1 MYSVKEK
8 LNHFRQLSSPSA
20 AEADLALLRE
30 KSPGNSNLIRYGLAP
45 SKNAEDIL
53 FDLLD
58 VVTHDEIVRNRR
70 EFLAAQEAEEETDN
84 ISDGNE
90 NPNPD
95 GEKNPEDEKNEIPVA
110 LGEKQEDETQKD
122 DDNPTD
128 EKPTDETPAPK
139 AEEVE
144 QPNEETSK
152 ETAEEAEQVTVPE
165 EAPATEAEEVEQPNE
180 ETPTETAEEAEQ
192 VTVPEEAPAT
202 EAEEVEEP
210 KEETST
216 EAVEEAEQPATEK
229 KSTSP
234 KKKST
239 QK

>member
-84 ISDGNE
+84 I
-90 NPNPD
+90 PD
-95 GEKNPEDEKNEIPVA
+95 GGKNPEDEKNEIPVA

-122 DDNPTD
+122 DDNPAD

-139 AEEVE
+139 A
-144 QPNEETSK
+144 
-152 ETAEEAEQVTVPE
+152 A
-165 EAPATEAEEVEQPNE
+165 EVEQPNE

>member
-84 ISDGNE
+84 IPDGNE

-110 LGEKQEDETQKD
+110 LGEKQEDETPKD
-122 DDNPTD
+122 DDNPAD
-128 EKPTDETPAPK
+128 EKPTDETPTPK

-144 QPNEETSK
+144 QPKEETPT
-152 ETAEEAEQVTVPE
+152 ETTEEAEQVTVPE
-165 EAPATEAEEVEQPNE
+165 ETPAPEAEEVEQPKE
-180 ETPTETAEEAEQ
+180 EATTEAAEEG
-192 VTVPEEAPAT
+192 
-202 EAEEVEEP
+202 
-210 KEETST
+210 
-216 EAVEEAEQPATEK
+216 EQPETEK

>member
-84 ISDGNE
+84 IPDGNE

-110 LGEKQEDETQKD
+110 LGEKQEDETPKD
-122 DDNPTD
+122 DDNPAD
-128 EKPTDETPAPK
+128 EKPADETPAP
-139 AEEVE
+139 
-144 QPNEETSK
+144 ET
-152 ETAEEAEQVTVPE
+152 
-165 EAPATEAEEVEQPNE
+165 EEVEQPNE

-216 EAVEEAEQPATEK
+216 EVVEEAEQPATEK

-239 QK
+239 RK

>member
-8 LNHFRQLSSPSA
+8 LNHFRQLSNPSV
-20 AEADLALLRE
+20 AEADLALLKD

-84 ISDGNE
+84 IPDGNK

-110 LGEKQEDETQKD
+110 LGEKQEDETPKD
-122 DDNPTD
+122 DDNPAD

-139 AEEVE
+139 VEEVE
-144 QPNEETSK
+144 E
-152 ETAEEAEQVTVPE
+152 
-165 EAPATEAEEVEQPNE
+165 PNE

-210 KEETST
+210 KEETPT

-239 QK
+239 PK

>member
-20 AEADLALLRE
+20 AEADLALLIE

-45 SKNAEDIL
+45 GKNAEDIL

-70 EFLAAQEAEEETDN
+70 EILAAKEAEETTDN
-84 ISDGNE
+84 TPNGND
-90 NPNPD
+90 NPDSD
-95 GEKNPEDEKNEIPVA
+95 GEKNPEDDNNETPVDE
-110 LGEKQEDETQKD
+110 GEKQKD
-122 DDNPTD
+122 DTPKDDNLPAD
-128 EKPTDETPAPK
+128 EKPTDETPAP
-139 AEEVE
+139 
-144 QPNEETSK
+144 
-152 ETAEEAEQVTVPE
+152 
-165 EAPATEAEEVEQPNE
+165 EAEEVEQPNE
-180 ETPTETAEEAEQ
+180 ETPTETTEEAEQ

-216 EAVEEAEQPATEK
+216 EAVEETEQPATEK

>member
-84 ISDGNE
+84 IPDGNE

-110 LGEKQEDETQKD
+110 LGEKQEDETPKD
-122 DDNPTD
+122 DDNPAD
-128 EKPTDETPAPK
+128 EKPADKIPAP
-139 AEEVE
+139 
-144 QPNEETSK
+144 ET
-152 ETAEEAEQVTVPE
+152 
-165 EAPATEAEEVEQPNE
+165 EEVEQPNE

-192 VTVPEEAPAT
+192 VTVPKEAPAT

-216 EAVEEAEQPATEK
+216 EVVEEAEQPATEK

>member
-8 LNHFRQLSSPSA
+8 LNHFRQLSNPSV
-20 AEADLALLRE
+20 AEADLALLKD

-45 SKNAEDIL
+45 TKNTEDIL

-58 VVTHDEIVRNRR
+58 VVTHDEVVRNRR

-84 ISDGNE
+84 IPDGNE

-95 GEKNPEDEKNEIPVA
+95 GEKNPDDEKKNETPVVE
-110 LGEKQEDETQKD
+110 GEKQEDETPKD
-122 DDNPTD
+122 DDNPAD
-128 EKPTDETPAPK
+128 EKPTDETPAHK

-144 QPNEETSK
+144 QPKEETPT
-152 ETAEEAEQVTVPE
+152 ETTEETEQVTVPE
-165 EAPATEAEEVEQPNE
+165 EAPKAEAEEVEQPK
-180 ETPTETAEEAEQ
+180 EEA
-192 VTVPEEAPAT
+192 AT
-202 EAEEVEEP
+202 EAAEEG
-210 KEETST
+210 
-216 EAVEEAEQPATEK
+216 EQPATEK

>member
-84 ISDGNE
+84 IPNGNE

-95 GEKNPEDEKNEIPVA
+95 GEKNPEDEKNEIPVT

-122 DDNPTD
+122 DDNPAD
-128 EKPTDETPAPK
+128 EKPTDETPAP
-139 AEEVE
+139 
-144 QPNEETSK
+144 
-152 ETAEEAEQVTVPE
+152 
-165 EAPATEAEEVEQPNE
+165 EAEEVEQPNE
-180 ETPTETAEEAEQ
+180 ETPTETTEEAEQ
-192 VTVPEEAPAT
+192 VTVPEETPAP
-202 EAEEVEEP
+202 EAEEVEQP
-210 KEETST
+210 KEEATT
-216 EAVEEAEQPATEK
+216 EAAEEAEQPATEK

>member
-8 LNHFRQLSSPSA
+8 LNHFRQLSNPSV
-20 AEADLALLRE
+20 AEADLALLKD

-84 ISDGNE
+84 IPDGDD

-95 GEKNPEDEKNEIPVA
+95 GEKNPDDEKKNETPVIE
-110 LGEKQEDETQKD
+110 GEKQEDETPKD
-122 DDNPTD
+122 DDNPAD

-144 QPNEETSK
+144 QPKEETPT
-152 ETAEEAEQVTVPE
+152 ETTEEAEQVTVPE
-165 EAPATEAEEVEQPNE
+165 EDPAPEAEEVEQ
-180 ETPTETAEEAEQ
+180 
-192 VTVPEEAPAT
+192 
-202 EAEEVEEP
+202 P

-216 EAVEEAEQPATEK
+216 EAVEETEQPATEK

-239 QK
+239 LK

>member
-8 LNHFRQLSSPSA
+8 LNHLRQLSSPSA

-84 ISDGNE
+84 I
-90 NPNPD
+90 PD

-110 LGEKQEDETQKD
+110 LGGKQEDETPKD
-122 DDNPTD
+122 DDNPAD

-139 AEEVE
+139 VEEVE
-144 QPNEETSK
+144 QPKEETPT
-152 ETAEEAEQVTVPE
+152 ETTEETEQVTVPE
-165 EAPATEAEEVEQPNE
+165 EAPAPEVEEVEQPKE

-239 QK
+239 PK

>member
-8 LNHFRQLSSPSA
+8 LNHFRQLSNPSV
-20 AEADLALLRE
+20 AEADLALLKD

-84 ISDGNE
+84 IPDGNKNPNPDGNK

-110 LGEKQEDETQKD
+110 LGEKQEDETPKD
-122 DDNPTD
+122 DDNPAD

-139 AEEVE
+139 VEEVE
-144 QPNEETSK
+144 E
-152 ETAEEAEQVTVPE
+152 
-165 EAPATEAEEVEQPNE
+165 PNE

-210 KEETST
+210 KEETPT

-239 QK
+239 PK

>member
-8 LNHFRQLSSPSA
+8 LNHFRQLSNPSV
-20 AEADLALLRE
+20 AEADLALLKD

-70 EFLAAQEAEEETDN
+70 EFLAAQEAEEETEN
-84 ISDGNE
+84 IPDGNE

-95 GEKNPEDEKNEIPVA
+95 GGKNPEDEKNEIPVA
-110 LGEKQEDETQKD
+110 LDEKQEHETPKD
-122 DDNPTD
+122 DDNPAD
-128 EKPTDETPAPK
+128 EKPADETPAPK

-144 QPNEETSK
+144 QPKEETPT
-152 ETAEEAEQVTVPE
+152 ETTEEAEQVTVPE
-165 EAPATEAEEVEQPNE
+165 ETPAPKAEEVEQPKE

-239 QK
+239 PK

>member
-8 LNHFRQLSSPSA
+8 LNHFRQLLTPSV
-20 AEADLALLRE
+20 AEADLALLKD

-58 VVTHDEIVRNRR
+58 VVTHDEVVRNRR
-70 EFLAAQEAEEETDN
+70 EYLAAQKTEAETDN
-84 ISDGNE
+84 TPNGDD

-95 GEKNPEDEKNEIPVA
+95 GEKNPDDEKKNETPVVE
-110 LGEKQEDETQKD
+110 GEKQEDETPKD
-122 DDNPTD
+122 DDNPAD

-144 QPNEETSK
+144 QPKEEATT
-152 ETAEEAEQVTVPE
+152 EAAEEG
-165 EAPATEAEEVEQPNE
+165 EQPE
-180 ETPTETAEEAEQ
+180 
-192 VTVPEEAPAT
+192 
-202 EAEEVEEP
+202 
-210 KEETST
+210 
-216 EAVEEAEQPATEK
+216 TEK

>member
-8 LNHFRQLSSPSA
+8 LNHFRQLSNPSV
-20 AEADLALLRE
+20 AEADLALLKD

-70 EFLAAQEAEEETDN
+70 EFLAAQEAEEETEN
-84 ISDGNE
+84 IPDGNE

-95 GEKNPEDEKNEIPVA
+95 GGKNPEDEKNEIPVA
-110 LGEKQEDETQKD
+110 LDEKQEHETPKD
-122 DDNPTD
+122 DDNPAD
-128 EKPTDETPAPK
+128 EKPADETPAPK

-144 QPNEETSK
+144 QPKEETPT
-152 ETAEEAEQVTVPE
+152 ETTEEVEQVTVPE
-165 EAPATEAEEVEQPNE
+165 ETPAPKAEEVEQPKE

-239 QK
+239 PK

>member
-8 LNHFRQLSSPSA
+8 LNHFRQLSNPSV
-20 AEADLALLRE
+20 AEADLALLKD

-84 ISDGNE
+84 IPDGNK

-110 LGEKQEDETQKD
+110 LGEKQEDETPKD
-122 DDNPTD
+122 DDNPAD
-128 EKPTDETPAPK
+128 EKPTDETPTPK

-144 QPNEETSK
+144 QPKEETPT
-152 ETAEEAEQVTVPE
+152 ETTEEAEQVTVPE
-165 EAPATEAEEVEQPNE
+165 ETPAPEAEEVEQPKE
-180 ETPTETAEEAEQ
+180 EATTEAAEEG
-192 VTVPEEAPAT
+192 
-202 EAEEVEEP
+202 
-210 KEETST
+210 
-216 EAVEEAEQPATEK
+216 EQPETEK

>member
-8 LNHFRQLSSPSA
+8 LNHFRQLSNPSI
-20 AEADLALLRE
+20 AEADLALLKD

-84 ISDGNE
+84 IPDGNE

-95 GEKNPEDEKNEIPVA
+95 GEKNPA
-110 LGEKQEDETQKD
+110 
-122 DDNPTD
+122 D

-144 QPNEETSK
+144 QPKEETPT
-152 ETAEEAEQVTVPE
+152 ETTEEAEQVTVPE
-165 EAPATEAEEVEQPNE
+165 EAPTPEAEEVEQPNE
-180 ETPTETAEEAEQ
+180 EATTEAAEEG
-192 VTVPEEAPAT
+192 
-202 EAEEVEEP
+202 
-210 KEETST
+210 
-216 EAVEEAEQPATEK
+216 EQPETEK

-239 QK
+239 PK

>member
-20 AEADLALLRE
+20 AEADLALLKE

-58 VVTHDEIVRNRR
+58 VVTHDDIVRNRR

-84 ISDGNE
+84 IPDDNE

-95 GEKNPEDEKNEIPVA
+95 
-110 LGEKQEDETQKD
+110 GEKQEDETQKD
-122 DDNPTD
+122 DDNPAD

-144 QPNEETSK
+144 QPKEEAAK
-152 ETAEEAEQVTVPE
+152 EAAEEGEL
-165 EAPATEAEEVEQPNE
+165 
-180 ETPTETAEEAEQ
+180 
-192 VTVPEEAPAT
+192 
-202 EAEEVEEP
+202 
-210 KEETST
+210 
-216 EAVEEAEQPATEK
+216 PATEK

>member
-8 LNHFRQLSSPSA
+8 LNHFRQLSNPSV
-20 AEADLALLRE
+20 AEADLALLKD

-84 ISDGNE
+84 IPDGNE

-110 LGEKQEDETQKD
+110 FGEKQEDETPKD
-122 DDNPTD
+122 DDNPAD

-144 QPNEETSK
+144 QPK
-152 ETAEEAEQVTVPE
+152 
-165 EAPATEAEEVEQPNE
+165 E
-180 ETPTETAEEAEQ
+180 ETPTETA
-192 VTVPEEAPAT
+192 
-202 EAEEVEEP
+202 
-210 KEETST
+210 EETST

-239 QK
+239 PK

>member
-20 AEADLALLRE
+20 VEADLALLRE

-84 ISDGNE
+84 IPDGNE

-95 GEKNPEDEKNEIPVA
+95 GEKNSEDEKKNETPVVE
-110 LGEKQEDETQKD
+110 GEKQEDETPKD
-122 DDNPTD
+122 DDNPAD

-144 QPNEETSK
+144 QPK
-152 ETAEEAEQVTVPE
+152 
-165 EAPATEAEEVEQPNE
+165 E
-180 ETPTETAEEAEQ
+180 ETPTET
-192 VTVPEEAPAT
+192 T
-202 EAEEVEEP
+202 
-210 KEETST
+210 
-216 EAVEEAEQPATEK
+216 EEAEQPATEK

>member
-8 LNHFRQLSSPSA
+8 LNHFRQLSPPPV
-20 AEADLALLRE
+20 AEADLALLKD

-70 EFLAAQEAEEETDN
+70 EFLAAQEAKEETDN
-84 ISDGNE
+84 IPDGNE

-95 GEKNPEDEKNEIPVA
+95 GEKNPA
-110 LGEKQEDETQKD
+110 
-122 DDNPTD
+122 D

-144 QPNEETSK
+144 QPKEETPT
-152 ETAEEAEQVTVPE
+152 ETTEEAEQVTVPE
-165 EAPATEAEEVEQPNE
+165 EAPTPEAEEVEQPNE
-180 ETPTETAEEAEQ
+180 EATTEAAEEG
-192 VTVPEEAPAT
+192 
-202 EAEEVEEP
+202 
-210 KEETST
+210 
-216 EAVEEAEQPATEK
+216 EQPETEK

-239 QK
+239 PK

>member
-45 SKNAEDIL
+45 GKNAEDIL

-58 VVTHDEIVRNRR
+58 VVTHEDIVRNRR
-70 EFLAAQEAEEETDN
+70 EILAAKEAEETTDN
-84 ISDGNE
+84 TPNGND
-90 NPNPD
+90 NPDSD
-95 GEKNPEDEKNEIPVA
+95 GEKNPEDDNNETPVDE
-110 LGEKQEDETQKD
+110 GEKQKD
-122 DDNPTD
+122 DTPKDDNLPAD
-128 EKPTDETPAPK
+128 EKPTDEAPAP
-139 AEEVE
+139 
-144 QPNEETSK
+144 
-152 ETAEEAEQVTVPE
+152 
-165 EAPATEAEEVEQPNE
+165 EAEEVEQ
-180 ETPTETAEEAEQ
+180 
-192 VTVPEEAPAT
+192 
-202 EAEEVEEP
+202 P

-234 KKKST
+234 RKKNT

>member
-30 KSPGNSNLIRYGLAP
+30 KSPGNSNLIRYVLAP

-84 ISDGNE
+84 IPDGNE

-95 GEKNPEDEKNEIPVA
+95 GEKNPEDEKKNETPVVE
-110 LGEKQEDETQKD
+110 GEKQEDETPKD
-122 DDNPTD
+122 DDNPAD
-128 EKPTDETPAPK
+128 EKPTDETPAP
-139 AEEVE
+139 
-144 QPNEETSK
+144 
-152 ETAEEAEQVTVPE
+152 
-165 EAPATEAEEVEQPNE
+165 EAEEVEQPK
-180 ETPTETAEEAEQ
+180 EEA
-192 VTVPEEAPAT
+192 TT
-202 EAEEVEEP
+202 EA
-210 KEETST
+210 
-216 EAVEEAEQPATEK
+216 AEEAEQPATEK

>member
-8 LNHFRQLSSPSA
+8 LNHFRQLSNPSV
-20 AEADLALLRE
+20 AEADLALLKD

-70 EFLAAQEAEEETDN
+70 EFLAAQEAKEETDN
-84 ISDGNE
+84 IPDGNE

-95 GEKNPEDEKNEIPVA
+95 GEKNPA
-110 LGEKQEDETQKD
+110 
-122 DDNPTD
+122 D

-144 QPNEETSK
+144 QPNEEATT
-152 ETAEEAEQVTVPE
+152 EAAEEG
-165 EAPATEAEEVEQPNE
+165 EQPE
-180 ETPTETAEEAEQ
+180 
-192 VTVPEEAPAT
+192 
-202 EAEEVEEP
+202 
-210 KEETST
+210 
-216 EAVEEAEQPATEK
+216 TEK

-239 QK
+239 PK

>member
-84 ISDGNE
+84 IPDGNE

-110 LGEKQEDETQKD
+110 LGEKQEDETPKD
-122 DDNPTD
+122 DDNPAD
-128 EKPTDETPAPK
+128 EKPVDETPAP
-139 AEEVE
+139 
-144 QPNEETSK
+144 ET
-152 ETAEEAEQVTVPE
+152 
-165 EAPATEAEEVEQPNE
+165 EEVEQPNE

-216 EAVEEAEQPATEK
+216 EVVEEAEQPATEK

>member
-20 AEADLALLRE
+20 AEADLDLLRE

-84 ISDGNE
+84 IPDGNE

-110 LGEKQEDETQKD
+110 LGEKQEDETPKD
-122 DDNPTD
+122 DSNPAD
-128 EKPTDETPAPK
+128 EKSTDETPAPE

-144 QPNEETSK
+144 QPKEETPT
-152 ETAEEAEQVTVPE
+152 ETTEETELVTVPE
-165 EAPATEAEEVEQPNE
+165 EAPKAEAEEVEQP
-180 ETPTETAEEAEQ
+180 TEAATTEA
-192 VTVPEEAPAT
+192 
-202 EAEEVEEP
+202 AEEVEQ
-210 KEETST
+210 S
-216 EAVEEAEQPATEK
+216 ATEK

>member
-8 LNHFRQLSSPSA
+8 LNHFRQLSNPSV
-20 AEADLALLRE
+20 AEADLALLKD

-84 ISDGNE
+84 IPDGNE

-95 GEKNPEDEKNEIPVA
+95 GEKNPEDKMNEIPVA
-110 LGEKQEDETQKD
+110 LDEKQE
-122 DDNPTD
+122 
-128 EKPTDETPAPK
+128 DETPAPK

-144 QPNEETSK
+144 QPKEETPT
-152 ETAEEAEQVTVPE
+152 ETTEEAEQVTVPE
-165 EAPATEAEEVEQPNE
+165 EAPAPEAEEVEQPKE
-180 ETPTETAEEAEQ
+180 EATTEAAEEG
-192 VTVPEEAPAT
+192 
-202 EAEEVEEP
+202 
-210 KEETST
+210 
-216 EAVEEAEQPATEK
+216 EQPETEK

-239 QK
+239 PK

>member
-8 LNHFRQLSSPSA
+8 LNHFRQLSNPSV
-20 AEADLALLRE
+20 AEADLALLKD

-84 ISDGNE
+84 IPDGDD

-95 GEKNPEDEKNEIPVA
+95 GEKNPDDEKKNETPVIE
-110 LGEKQEDETQKD
+110 GEKQEDEPPKD
-122 DDNPTD
+122 DDNPAD
-128 EKPTDETPAPK
+128 EKPTDETPAP
-139 AEEVE
+139 
-144 QPNEETSK
+144 
-152 ETAEEAEQVTVPE
+152 
-165 EAPATEAEEVEQPNE
+165 EAEEVEQPNE

-216 EAVEEAEQPATEK
+216 ETVEEAEQPATEK

>member
-8 LNHFRQLSSPSA
+8 LNHFRQLLTPSV
-20 AEADLALLRE
+20 AEADLALLKD

-84 ISDGNE
+84 IPDGNE

-110 LGEKQEDETQKD
+110 LGEKQEDETPKD
-122 DDNPTD
+122 DDNPAD

-144 QPNEETSK
+144 QPKEETPT
-152 ETAEEAEQVTVPE
+152 ETTEEAEQVTVPE
-165 EAPATEAEEVEQPNE
+165 EAPAPEAEEVEQPKE
-180 ETPTETAEEAEQ
+180 EATTEAAEEG
-192 VTVPEEAPAT
+192 
-202 EAEEVEEP
+202 
-210 KEETST
+210 
-216 EAVEEAEQPATEK
+216 EQPETEK

>member
-8 LNHFRQLSSPSA
+8 LNHFRQLSNPSV
-20 AEADLALLRE
+20 AEADLALLKD

-70 EFLAAQEAEEETDN
+70 EFLAAQEAEEETEN
-84 ISDGNE
+84 IPDGNE

-95 GEKNPEDEKNEIPVA
+95 GGKNPEDEKNEIPVA
-110 LGEKQEDETQKD
+110 LDEKQEHETPKD
-122 DDNPTD
+122 DDNPAD
-128 EKPTDETPAPK
+128 EKPADETPAPK

-144 QPNEETSK
+144 QPK
-152 ETAEEAEQVTVPE
+152 
-165 EAPATEAEEVEQPNE
+165 E

-239 QK
+239 PK